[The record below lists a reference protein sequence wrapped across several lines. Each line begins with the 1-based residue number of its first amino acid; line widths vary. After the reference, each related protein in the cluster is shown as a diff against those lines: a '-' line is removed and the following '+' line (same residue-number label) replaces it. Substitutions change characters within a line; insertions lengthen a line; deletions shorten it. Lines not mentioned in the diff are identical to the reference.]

1 MKPKIKVIPTPSS
14 LSNSRYSVRLVFI
27 IMRQRRCIIP
37 KPYPLPT
44 LEPTPRPA
52 RGPVSHPAPTATHAL
67 VTRGPWTP
75 CCRLVLCRA
84 SCRLE
89 ARAFTVFLGDAVT
102 CRIRALCTQI
112 FRQTCR
118 FRRLPPPFPEV
129 LAVSGSRAPPALS
142 RGKPTP
148 KLFPQPAAVSCFS
161 FWSVNYHLSIYF

>member
-1 MKPKIKVIPTPSS
+1 MHNPQT
-14 LSNSRYSVRLVFI
+14 
-27 IMRQRRCIIP
+27 
-37 KPYPLPT
+37 LPT
-44 LEPTPRPA
+44 SHLGANTPPSEGPRFPSRPH
-52 RGPVSHPAPTATHAL
+52 SY
-67 VTRGPWTP
+67 P
-75 CCRLVLCRA
+75 CACDSGSLDPLLQVILCRA

-89 ARAFTVFLGDAVT
+89 ARAFTVFPGDAVT

-148 KLFPQPAAVSCFS
+148 KLFPQPAAISCFS

>member
-1 MKPKIKVIPTPSS
+1 MHNPQT
-14 LSNSRYSVRLVFI
+14 
-27 IMRQRRCIIP
+27 
-37 KPYPLPT
+37 LPT
-44 LEPTPRPA
+44 SHLGANTPPSEGPRFPSRP
-52 RGPVSHPAPTATHAL
+52 HAL
-67 VTRGPWTP
+67 VTRGPWIP

-89 ARAFTVFLGDAVT
+89 ARAFTVFPGDAVT